1 MAATTD
7 ETGDTGWWL
16 RFVAEQAAGKRP
28 YSDAVADR
36 IIALAECG
44 ALIPDE
50 LQPVIIS
57 YLNQIQH
64 FAAVW
69 AAAGRG
75 LTDRSLAPPPLRDI
89 VAAFDNRLAQFLLR
103 NLVVADPTMEFVLT
117 LARRALLSEV
127 SRHDLSLPV
136 LVFCCTLA
144 QQCFLN
150 EYAYWEEPRES
161 VALEILL
168 ANIEAMAE
176 DNDPA
181 VVAAVLVA
189 SCYRLFSDIPGA
201 PVLSVH
207 LESHAACGDF
217 LERVVRGPA
226 AEKEL
231 ADGIPALTPIR
242 SDTSRAVQRMY
253 EENPYPRWRL
263 VHKLERRTIHG
274 ALQGLFPGADLS
286 AFGETQA
293 PRILIAGCGTG
304 HNVVS
309 FAHAFTGAEISAID
323 LSRASLA
330 YAKRETGRHG
340 LNVRYAQ
347 ADILELAP
355 LNLQFDII
363 ECGGVLHHTA
373 DVEKSWR
380 VLADCLRPGGV
391 MRVGLY
397 NRDARDRIDPARK
410 FARASGYPPTTGG
423 IRRFRR
429 DVLERVRNP
438 GQIPSGLDAVT
449 MSQDF
454 YSVSMCRDLCFHI
467 QELEF
472 SIREACAH
480 MDRIGLTFLGL
491 SLPRSEIAATY
502 VREFPAD
509 PSVRH
514 LPNIEAFQRNHRG
527 ACGSLYLLLMQK
539 PRESMIHSY

>member
-1 MAATTD
+1 MAANTD
-7 ETGDTGWWL
+7 ETGDQGWWS
-16 RFVAEQAAGKRP
+16 RFIAEQAAAP
-28 YSDAVADR
+28 YSDAVADK

-50 LQPVIIS
+50 LQPAIIK
-57 YLNQIQH
+57 YLNQIQN

-69 AAAGRG
+69 TAAGRS
-75 LTDRSLAPPPLRDI
+75 LTDRSATPPPLPDI

-103 NLVVADPTMEFVLT
+103 NVVVADPTMEFVLT

-127 SRHDLSLPV
+127 SRRDLSPPA

-150 EYAYWEEPRES
+150 EYAYWEEPQES

-181 VVAAVLVA
+181 AVAAIMVA
-189 SCYRLFSDIPGA
+189 SCYRPFSDIPGA
-201 PVLSVH
+201 PALAAH
-207 LESHAACGDF
+207 LESHAACSDF
-217 LERVVRGPA
+217 LAQAVHAPA

-242 SDTSRAVQRMY
+242 SDTSRAVQKMY

-286 AFGETQA
+286 TFGETHA

-304 HNVVS
+304 HNIVS
-309 FAHAFTGAEISAID
+309 FGQAFTGAEISAID

-330 YAKRETGRHG
+330 YAKRETARHG

-355 LNLQFDII
+355 LGLQFDII

-380 VLADCLRPGGV
+380 ILAGCLRPGGV

-397 NRDARDRIDPARK
+397 NREARDRIDPARN
-410 FARASGYPPTTGG
+410 FARAAGYPPTAGG
-423 IRRFRR
+423 IRRFRH
-429 DVLERVRNP
+429 DALEQVRSP
-438 GQIPSGLDAVT
+438 GQIPSGLDAMT
-449 MSQDF
+449 MTQDF
-454 YSVSMCRDLCFHI
+454 YSVSMCRDLCFHV
-467 QELEF
+467 QEREF

-480 MDRIGLTFLGL
+480 VDRVGLTFLGL
-491 SLPRSEIAATY
+491 SLPSAGIAATY

-539 PRESMIHSY
+539 PL